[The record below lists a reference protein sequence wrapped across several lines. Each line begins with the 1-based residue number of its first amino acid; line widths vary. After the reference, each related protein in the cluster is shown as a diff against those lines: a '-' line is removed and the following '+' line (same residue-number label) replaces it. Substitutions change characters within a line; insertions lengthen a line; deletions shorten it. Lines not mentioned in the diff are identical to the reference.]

1 MSKETM
7 YIDFSIDYDGD
18 CESIDDFI
26 VNNEEMLDNVT
37 EDDVN
42 KLIGELRKIEGF
54 MVSEHRTQV
63 RIWWYEDGTMSVHF
77 QYFNEP
83 EDGEFDDIELENI
96 PSVRFM

>member
-18 CESIDDFI
+18 CEFIDDFI

-63 RIWWYEDGTMSVHF
+63 RIWWFENGTMNVHF
-77 QYFNEP
+77 RYFNEP
-83 EDGEFDDIELENI
+83 DNCEFDDYELNDI
-96 PSVRFM
+96 PSVMFM

>member
-42 KLIGELRKIEGF
+42 KLIGKLRKIEGF

-77 QYFNEP
+77 RYFNEP

-96 PSVRFM
+96 PSVPFG